1 MQPDY
6 QNMHVKVRAPPEL
19 QVCNLPSSE
28 FNPGCTKCHQS
39 SSSIMGLFGCRPRLD
54 VPARQLISAP
64 GDQNRTPGNAAWR
77 RSCLGGS
84 IQTACICIGSFSSL
98 TPLVRA
104 SELMPLRGRVCS
116 RQPLQDPI
124 PYKTKNELASC

>member
-64 GDQNRTPGNAAWR
+64 GDQNRTPGNAAWE
-77 RSCLGGS
+77 
-84 IQTACICIGSFSSL
+84 A
-98 TPLVRA
+98 A
-104 SELMPLRGRVCS
+104 SK
-116 RQPLQDPI
+116 QPVS
-124 PYKTKNELASC
+124 A